1 MQLIAGR
8 TGQEYNQRKGRKG
21 AFWEDRYHATAVK
34 ADSHLLQCLVYVD
47 LNMVRAGVV
56 AHPAEWSFCGYSEIQ
71 NPRQRYSIIDHEGL
85 MKLFDTKSMEKFR
98 KTYRGFVEEALQKQ
112 GLERE
117 ARWSESIAVGNE
129 AFVRET
135 KERLRIR
142 AVGREVMGDSGSYK
156 LRESEV
162 PYQANFD
169 RENGD
174 LNHENAFYWDKS
186 T

>member
-1 MQLIAGR
+1 M
-8 TGQEYNQRKGRKG
+8 E
-21 AFWEDRYHATAVK
+21 
-34 ADSHLLQCLVYVD
+34 
-47 LNMVRAGVV
+47 
-56 AHPAEWSFCGYSEIQ
+56 
-71 NPRQRYSIIDHEGL
+71 
-85 MKLFDTKSMEKFR
+85 LFDTKSMEELR

-112 GLERE
+112 GRERD

-135 KERLRIR
+135 KERLGIR
-142 AVGREVMGDSGSYK
+142 AVGREVMGDNGSYE

-169 RENGD
+169 PENGD
-174 LNHENAFYWDKS
+174 LSQENAFYWDES